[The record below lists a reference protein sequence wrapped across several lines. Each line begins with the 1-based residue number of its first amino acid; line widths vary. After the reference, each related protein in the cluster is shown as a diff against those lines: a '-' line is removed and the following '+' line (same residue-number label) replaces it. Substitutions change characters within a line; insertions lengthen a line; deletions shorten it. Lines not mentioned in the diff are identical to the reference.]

1 MPGQIEWNL
10 ASHSTTFYFPHSIS
24 SSYQQVYHWA
34 LKVLG
39 TQRDQIKSPV
49 TGSDQWN
56 AIKKY
61 PDLKIIKTA
70 CQSLRDTNSQGE
82 ENLNYFHI
90 EESICSFHNYAH
102 QSNLNDH
109 FFALSPAHE
118 MRCNSGPLIPVF
130 LFYLFPNA
138 GSWQS
143 SCVVKI
149 SYKAFDD
156 KDHEDGGNIQ
166 KESIS
171 STAPFNVVTLH
182 TSRMPGTRKVIPI
195 RTMRNYFIN
204 VPLITKNTDNQ
215 LLQKE
220 LTSMKSQKYWAIR
233 GPLCTI
239 SCKQEPALCQTYWR
253 KANIHI
259 NYYLKKQ
266 KFIFDNL

>member
-1 MPGQIEWNL
+1 MRKVSVL
-10 ASHSTTFYFPHSIS
+10 STTMPTSQIWMTISLLCLQLMRWDVTLDHWFQYFS
-24 SSYQQVYHWA
+24 STYFQMQGPDSLLVWWKY
-34 LKVLG
+34 L
-39 TQRDQIKSPV
+39 IKLLM
-49 TGSDQWN
+49 T
-56 AIKKY
+56 
-61 PDLKIIKTA
+61 
-70 CQSLRDTNSQGE
+70 
-82 ENLNYFHI
+82 
-90 EESICSFHNYAH
+90 
-102 QSNLNDH
+102 
-109 FFALSPAHE
+109 
-118 MRCNSGPLIPVF
+118 
-130 LFYLFPNA
+130 
-138 GSWQS
+138 
-143 SCVVKI
+143 
-149 SYKAFDD
+149 
-156 KDHEDGGNIQ
+156 KDHEDGENIQ